1 ASALLAS
8 TSAIM
13 AAAPKEKAAAAG
25 AIETMSYELGAG
37 LGIAI
42 FGLLLTRSFSA
53 SIELPQG
60 LNPSLA
66 DKASS
71 SIGEAVKVAQDL
83 APSLAESVIEA
94 AKTAFITSHSVAL
107 GSAGAMLLMLA
118 TGIWFS
124 LAKVPKP

>member
-1 ASALLAS
+1 
-8 TSAIM
+8 
-13 AAAPKEKAAAAG
+13 
-25 AIETMSYELGAG
+25 MSYELGAG

-60 LNPSLA
+60 LPSTLA

-71 SIGEAVKVAQDL
+71 SIGEAMKVAQDL
-83 APSLAESVIEA
+83 SPALGETVIEA

-107 GSAGAMLLMLA
+107 GSAGGMLLLLA
-118 TGIWFS
+118 IGIWFS
-124 LAKVPKP
+124 LANAPQQ

>member
-1 ASALLAS
+1 
-8 TSAIM
+8 M

-53 SIELPQG
+53 SIVLPQG
-60 LNPSLA
+60 LSATLA

-71 SIGEAVKVAQDL
+71 SIGEAVNVAQSL
-83 APSLAESVIEA
+83 TPGLAESLIAA

-107 GSAGAMLLMLA
+107 GSAGAMLLVLA
-118 TGIWFS
+118 VGIWFS
-124 LAKVPKP
+124 LANVPKQ

>member
-1 ASALLAS
+1 
-8 TSAIM
+8 M

-60 LNPSLA
+60 LPSTLA

-71 SIGEAVKVAQDL
+71 SIGEAMKVA
-83 APSLAESVIEA
+83 
-94 AKTAFITSHSVAL
+94 ITSHRRCL
-107 GSAGAMLLMLA
+107 TPRCA
-118 TGIWFS
+118 T
-124 LAKVPKP
+124 